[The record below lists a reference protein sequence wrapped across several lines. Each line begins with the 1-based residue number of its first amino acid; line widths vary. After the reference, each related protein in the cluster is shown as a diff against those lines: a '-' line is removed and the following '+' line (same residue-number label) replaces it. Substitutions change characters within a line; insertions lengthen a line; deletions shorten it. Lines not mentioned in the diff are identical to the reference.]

1 MFKFMC
7 TCINLYTLA
16 HTYVEIFDTKKALYE
31 KFISNML
38 GIMVVISNIVIT
50 RIIVNKN
57 VRKLCNL

>member
-1 MFKFMC
+1 MFKVMC

-38 GIMVVISNIVIT
+38 GIMVVFSNIVIS
-50 RIIVNKN
+50 RIIVN
-57 VRKLCNL
+57 